1 MPQDNL
7 SASAAKGAGKGAHA
21 GPHGAKSAKKIV
33 QKGAHNIKHAVEE
46 GAHSIQHVAE
56 EGAHSIQHV
65 AEEGAHNIQH
75 AVEVGAH
82 VLAEHPDA
90 KLVSQDSWDADEDD
104 TVGFGAIPN
113 DATTDRGNGWGLES
127 NLKDQMEEQAA
138 NKLEHAARDSRK
150 ANQESGSAR
159 RAMRAVVLHPAF
171 DWVVLAWAHRQLST
185 N

>member
-33 QKGAHNIKHAVEE
+33 QKGAHNIKHAV
-46 GAHSIQHVAE
+46 E